1 MATAYTCIT
10 DEQAAM
16 IRGAPVFFVGS
27 ADFGAGTDGEID
39 AVNVSPKGGVPLHI
53 VSPNR
58 VAYLDYVGS
67 GNETARHSDKG
78 SPITIMLC
86 AFDEDNA
93 GIVRLYGRARATP
106 IADSPLANM
115 LLQNPADDIALPMRQ
130 VIDIQVEKTS
140 TSCGYGVP
148 IMSFERERAV
158 GDRGRLYKGDPAPQR
173 ARASAEQR

>member
-1 MATAYTCIT
+1 MATAYSLIT

-27 ADFGAGTDGEID
+27 ADFDGGKDGDID

-53 VSPNR
+53 ISPNR

-67 GNETARHSDKG
+67 GNETARHSDAG
-78 SPITIMLC
+78 SPVTVMVC
-86 AFDEDNA
+86 SFEEDNA
-93 GIVRLYGRARATP
+93 GIIRLYGRARTMP
-106 IADSPLANM
+106 IEDSPLAD
-115 LLQNPADDIALPMRQ
+115 LLLGYAADDIALPMRQ

-148 IMSFERERAV
+148 VMSFERERTI
-158 GDRGRLYKGDPAPQR
+158 GDRGRLYKGERVPQR
-173 ARASAEQR
+173 A

>member
-1 MATAYTCIT
+1 MATAYSLIT

-16 IRGAPVFFVGS
+16 IRSAPVFFVGS
-27 ADFGAGTDGEID
+27 ADFDGGKDGEID

-78 SPITIMLC
+78 SPVTIMLC
-86 AFDEDNA
+86 AFDETNA
-93 GIVRLYGRARATP
+93 GIVRLYGRARAMP
-106 IADSPLANM
+106 IADSPLADM
-115 LLQNPADDIALPMRQ
+115 LLEMPADEIALPRRQ

-148 IMSFERERAV
+148 IMTFERERTI
-158 GDRGRLYKGDPAPQR
+158 GDRGRLYKGEPVPQR
-173 ARASAEQR
+173 A